1 MKCKMCNMKCEIGY
15 EMGNEAQTVTQ
26 RNQPEGD
33 GNITWKLNSG
43 NYFMWPWG
51 GNLNIRV
58 TEGLL
63 KYVSWQSFCEP
74 VALGITVH
82 SLRKSNISSLIN
94 FQHCYSSIASINFQ
108 HCKRVYTD
116 TRATSHPLK
125 LQLKGN
131 ENCKFNSLLYIDQPP
146 SLLKQNESN
155 TTPQATSTIQ

>member
-1 MKCKMCNMKCEIGY
+1 MKYEINY

-58 TEGLL
+58 TGGLL

-82 SLRKSNISSLIN
+82 SLRKSNI
-94 FQHCYSSIASINFQ
+94 FFH
-108 HCKRVYTD
+108 
-116 TRATSHPLK
+116 
-125 LQLKGN
+125 
-131 ENCKFNSLLYIDQPP
+131 NCTNPKVKVRKNCQKYVIVMKEKAF
-146 SLLKQNESN
+146 
-155 TTPQATSTIQ
+155 